1 MTRSVTGAA
10 WIINVFKGLHQ
21 ADSGGAHVGIG
32 QSLIVDNKF
41 AAGANIRLRRLSAM
55 HSECGGPVLKAHQQ
69 LDKAVDAAYGRK
81 TFASEAER
89 VAFLF
94 QRYQAITSLLAE
106 DTPSQRRKA
115 TP

>member
-55 HSECGGPVLKAHQQ
+55 HSECGGPVTL
-69 LDKAVDAAYGRK
+69 LIPL
-81 TFASEAER
+81 S
-89 VAFLF
+89 
-94 QRYQAITSLLAE
+94 SLAGIWGIGG
-106 DTPSQRRKA
+106 T
-115 TP
+115 